1 LALLDHLIA
10 GMDRMA
16 ADGSANGNADTVL
29 RRRLQRSAADGAAA
43 AGGAVERAWDIALRR
58 AAQDMLSL
66 RVDITGCR
74 MRRLSVAELLE
85 LPGARSLIG
94 ILDGPG
100 EKMGV
105 IVLSPEVMSGLIEV
119 QTLGQV
125 SPNPPMARKP
135 TRTDAAM
142 VAGFFDAALAEMEMC
157 LHGTHELGAVAGFR
171 YASFLDDPRPLG
183 LMLEDVHWQVAE
195 ADMSLANGVKTGRI
209 LLALPAQGQGAD
221 SHGED
226 PREAQFSAALMAQLG
241 HAECKL
247 DAILLRLSI
256 DLTQMMALG
265 VEDVLLLPGASL
277 DLVQLETPDGRRMAT
292 GRLGQARGM
301 RALRLA
307 HVENDPGND
316 AAAPAPDMAAAQE
329 DFIARTRRGQSPEA
343 GHGGSDTEASPM
355 ADLISGLGIDADE
368 MAQMV
373 DFTDDQVA

>member
-1 LALLDHLIA
+1 
-10 GMDRMA
+10 MA
-16 ADGSANGNADTVL
+16 ADGSANGNEGNVL
-29 RRRLQRSAADGAAA
+29 RRRLQRSLADGVAT
-43 AGGAVERAWDIALRR
+43 AGGAVERAWDMALRR

-66 RVDITGCR
+66 RVDLTGCR
-74 MRRLSVAELLE
+74 LRRLSIAELLE

-100 EKMGV
+100 EQMGV
-105 IVLSPEVMSGLIEV
+105 IVLSPEVLSGLVEV

-142 VAGFFDAALAEMEMC
+142 VAGFFDAALAEMELA
-157 LHGTHELGAVAGFR
+157 LHGTHELGGVAGYR

-183 LMLEDVHWQVAE
+183 LMLEAADWQVVEAE
-195 ADMSLANGVKTGRI
+195 MALAGGIKTGRI
-209 LLALPAQGQGAD
+209 LLALPAQGQGGDAQ
-221 SHGED
+221 GAD
-226 PREAQFSAALMAQLG
+226 PREAAFSAALMAQVG

-265 VEDVLLLPGASL
+265 VEDVLVLPGASL

-307 HVENDPGND
+307 HVEHDPANDV
-316 AAAPAPDMAAAQE
+316 AAPAPDMAAVQE
-329 DFIARTRRGQSPEA
+329 EFIARTRRGQALEA
-343 GHGGSDTEASPM
+343 GDVAGDHDASPM
-355 ADLISGLGIDADE
+355 ADLISGLGIDADDL
-368 MAQMV
+368 AQIEDMHDTRV
-373 DFTDDQVA
+373 S

>member
-1 LALLDHLIA
+1 M
-10 GMDRMA
+10 G
-16 ADGSANGNADTVL
+16 VL
-29 RRRLQRSAADGAAA
+29 RRRLRRRLADGAAQ
-43 AGGAVERAWDIALRR
+43 AGGVVERAWDMALRR

-66 RVDITGCR
+66 RVDVTGCR

-100 EKMGV
+100 ERMGV
-105 IVLSPEVMSGLIEV
+105 IVLSPEIMAGMIEV

-125 SPNPPMARKP
+125 SANPPMARKP

-142 VAGFFDAALAEMEMC
+142 VAGFFDAALAEMELG
-157 LHGTHELGAVAGFR
+157 LHGTHELTVVAGFR

-183 LMLEDVHWQVAE
+183 LMLEDAHWQVVEAE
-195 ADMSLANGVKTGRI
+195 MVLAGGVKTGRI
-209 LLALPAQGQGAD
+209 LLALPVQGRGAD
-221 SHGED
+221 ATGSD
-226 PREAQFSAALMAQLG
+226 PREAAFTAALMAQVG
-241 HAECKL
+241 HAECRL

-265 VEDVLLLPGASL
+265 VEDVLVLPGASL

-292 GRLGQARGM
+292 ARLGQARGM
-301 RALRLA
+301 RALRLS

-329 DFIARTRRGQSPEA
+329 AFTARTRRGTAQDAVDEE
-343 GHGGSDTEASPM
+343 GSPM
-355 ADLISGLGIDADE
+355 ADLLLGLGIDADA
-368 MAQMV
+368 MAQIAEYTAGS
-373 DFTDDQVA
+373 DSEK

>member
-1 LALLDHLIA
+1 LALLGHLIA

-29 RRRLQRSAADGAAA
+29 RRRLQRSAADGVAM
-43 AGGAVERAWDIALRR
+43 AGGVVERAWDMALRR

-66 RVDITGCR
+66 RVDVTGCR
-74 MRRLSVAELLE
+74 LRRLSVAELLE

-105 IVLSPEVMSGLIEV
+105 IVLSPEVMSGLVEV

-125 SPNPPMARKP
+125 SANPPLARKP

-142 VAGFFDAALAEMEMC
+142 VAGFFDAALAEMEMG
-157 LHGTHELGAVAGFR
+157 LLGTHELGTVAGFR

-183 LMLEDVHWQVAE
+183 LMLDDALLLVVE
-195 ADMSLANGVKTGRI
+195 ADMALAGGVKAGRI
-209 LLALPAQGQGAD
+209 LLALPA
-221 SHGED
+221 HGRGTDAQAED
-226 PREAQFSAALMAQLG
+226 PREAAFSAALMAQVG

-247 DAILLRLSI
+247 DAILLRLSV

-265 VEDVLLLPGASL
+265 VEDVLTLPGASL
-277 DLVQLETPDGRRMAT
+277 DLVHLETPDGRRMAV

-301 RALRLA
+301 RALRLS
-307 HVENDPGND
+307 HIENDPDND
-316 AAAPAPDMAAAQE
+316 VAAPAPDMAMAQE
-329 DFIARTRRGQSPEA
+329 EFIARARRGAAPDASQ
-343 GHGGSDTEASPM
+343 GDDASPM
-355 ADLISGLGIDADE
+355 ADLISGLGFD
-368 MAQMV
+368 
-373 DFTDDQVA
+373 TDDFARGDGMGDLLKT

>member
-1 LALLDHLIA
+1 
-10 GMDRMA
+10 MA
-16 ADGSANGNADTVL
+16 ADGSATGNADTVL
-29 RRRLQRSAADGAAA
+29 RRRLQRSAADGVAA
-43 AGGAVERAWDIALRR
+43 AGGAVERAWDMALRR

-66 RVDITGCR
+66 RVDISGCR

-100 EKMGV
+100 EKTGV

-119 QTLGQV
+119 QTLGRV
-125 SPNPPMARKP
+125 SANPPMARKP

-183 LMLEDVHWQVAE
+183 LMLEDTQWQVVEAE
-195 ADMSLANGVKTGRI
+195 MVLANGVKTGRV
-209 LLALPAQGQGAD
+209 LLALPSRGPGAD
-221 SHGED
+221 THGED
-226 PREAQFSAALMAQLG
+226 PREAQFSAALMAQVG

-247 DAILLRLSI
+247 DAILVRLSI

-265 VEDVLLLPGASL
+265 VEDVLVLPGASL

-307 HVENDPGND
+307 HVEGDPGND
-316 AAAPAPDMAAAQE
+316 AAAPAPDLAAAQE
-329 DFIARTRRGQSPEA
+329 EFIARSRRGQSAVAEQ
-343 GHGGSDTEASPM
+343 GGDAVGGSPM
-355 ADLISGLGIDADE
+355 AELISGLGIDADD
-368 MAQMV
+368 MAQLTEFSGDTMG
-373 DFTDDQVA
+373 